1 MIYWLFNTLPSELAP
16 LEDRSNF
23 RMSIT
28 APEGTS
34 FDYMAEYVDRFAT
47 FIKDSI
53 PEAKGVFSST
63 AAVFAGG
70 APNTAFARAI
80 LVEPHER
87 TRSQQELVD
96 YVNKKL
102 ALFNDGRI
110 FVVQE
115 QTISVGLGSRG
126 ALPVQFVIQ
135 NFDFEKI
142 KKVIPDFL
150 EQARKSGTFQAV
162 DVNLKFNKPEL
173 EISVDRLKAKD
184 AGVSTA
190 DIAEA
195 LQAAYSGRR
204 MGYFIM
210 NGKQYQII
218 GQVSRENRDEPS
230 DLSKIY
236 IRNNRNELV
245 QLGTLLQIRETS
257 NPPQL
262 FHYNRYKSAT
272 ISASLAPGKTIGD
285 GIATMQNIA
294 KQLLDDSFATSLAGP
309 SRDYAES
316 SSNTAFAF
324 VLALL
329 LIYLVLAAQ
338 FESFIDPLIIMLTV
352 PLALAG
358 ALLSLWIFGQTI
370 NIFSQ
375 IGMIMLIGLVTK
387 NGILIVEFANQKR
400 EKGIDKRN
408 ALLDASKQRLRPILM
423 TSLATMLGAL
433 PIALSLGAAA
443 QSRMPLGIVIVGGL
457 LFSLLLT
464 LYVIPAMYSYLSG
477 KKKVHN
483 EELEHV

>member
-1 MIYWLFNTLPSELAP
+1 
-16 LEDRSNF
+16 
-23 RMSIT
+23 
-28 APEGTS
+28 
-34 FDYMAEYVDRFAT
+34 
-47 FIKDSI
+47 
-53 PEAKGVFSST
+53 
-63 AAVFAGG
+63 
-70 APNTAFARAI
+70 

-142 KKVIPDFL
+142 KKVIPEFL

-218 GQVSRENRDEPS
+218 GQVSRENRDEPT

-338 FESFIDPLIIMLTV
+338 FESFIDPLICL
-352 PLALAG
+352 PYH
-358 ALLSLWIFGQTI
+358 LLWQ
-370 NIFSQ
+370 
-375 IGMIMLIGLVTK
+375 GLC
-387 NGILIVEFANQKR
+387 
-400 EKGIDKRN
+400 
-408 ALLDASKQRLRPILM
+408 
-423 TSLATMLGAL
+423 
-433 PIALSLGAAA
+433 
-443 QSRMPLGIVIVGGL
+443 
-457 LFSLLLT
+457 
-464 LYVIPAMYSYLSG
+464 
-477 KKKVHN
+477 
-483 EELEHV
+483 